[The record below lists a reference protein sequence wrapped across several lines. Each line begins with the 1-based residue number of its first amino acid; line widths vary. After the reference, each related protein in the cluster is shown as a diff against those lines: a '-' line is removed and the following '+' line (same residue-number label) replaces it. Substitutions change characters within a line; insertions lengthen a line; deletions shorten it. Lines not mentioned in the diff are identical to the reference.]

1 MKSVIID
8 NSELETLSNDELL
21 KRTKERSITFYFY
34 NGAIIQLC
42 VNDFLGFDVTKS
54 LFYTKTAIT
63 IALNEV
69 DHMKKH

>member
-8 NSELETLSNDELL
+8 NSELETFSNDELL

>member
-21 KRTKERSITFYFY
+21 KRTKERGITFYLY

-69 DHMKKH
+69 DHMKIH